1 MLYHPYKLEV
11 VNIILHFYM
20 KSQYDL
26 VQIID
31 FYYGLITSDATAGE
45 VPGNVTPC
53 TDFESR
59 IYMLKGKKVQEV
71 R

>member
-1 MLYHPYKLEV
+1 
-11 VNIILHFYM
+11 M

-31 FYYGLITSDATAGE
+31 CYYGLITSDVTAGE

-59 IYMLKGKKVQEV
+59 IYMLKDKKVQEV

>member
-1 MLYHPYKLEV
+1 MESYRKLDET
-11 VNIILHFYM
+11 
-20 KSQYDL
+20 YDVIVIEGAGSPAEINL
-26 VQIID
+26 KKD
-31 FYYGLITSDATAGE
+31 GLITSDATAGE